1 MYGPP
6 GPDTLLLWLH
16 SGELQELDYRQCHPT
31 WVNRKRRKRPTVTC
45 AGRPDRQLARDA
57 FGAANDRFNERQAM
71 TEPIDQ
77 LGPVDYLVV
86 EFPGSNFNGEIMP
99 ELVDLVQ
106 RGIVK
111 VLDLVLIKKEE
122 DGSFDAFEFDDIE
135 DGLLGDLREIER
147 ELADVLSAEDVASV
161 AEALEPGSTAGL
173 LVYENLWAAPF
184 ASAVRRS
191 GGQLIANGR
200 IPVQALLAAIES
212 DDDESADEAEGA

>member
-1 MYGPP
+1 
-6 GPDTLLLWLH
+6 
-16 SGELQELDYRQCHPT
+16 
-31 WVNRKRRKRPTVTC
+31 
-45 AGRPDRQLARDA
+45 
-57 FGAANDRFNERQAM
+57 M

-86 EFPGSNFNGEIMP
+86 EFPGSNFNGEILP

-122 DGSFDAFEFDDIE
+122 DGSFEAFEFDDIE
-135 DGLLGDLREIER
+135 DGVLGELRELER

-200 IPVQALLAAIES
+200 IPVQALIAAMEA
-212 DDDESADEAEGA
+212 DDDESATAEEEGA